1 MTSTTQNAFNETLSH
16 DRKHGQLES
25 IMPSS
30 AFTSLAAGDTHE
42 PDVVQLDEDTIKTL
56 NDLLE
61 ICRDGEFGFRECA
74 THTQAS
80 HLKIVMAQRAEDCRL
95 AEVDLMTLIKQMGG
109 NCDEGGTAIGA
120 VHRGWVAVK
129 GTITGYSDLDI
140 LNECERAEDVALA
153 HYRKALIHY
162 LPDAAHVLVKHQ
174 TSGAQ
179 RNHDQVKAL
188 RDALKANA

>member
-1 MTSTTQNAFNETLSH
+1 MTNTIQHTFNETLAH

-25 IMPSS
+25 ILPSS

-42 PDVVQLDEDTIKTL
+42 PNAVQIDEDTVKTL
-56 NDLLE
+56 NGLLE

-95 AEVDLMTLIKQMGG
+95 AEVDLMTLIMQMGG
-109 NCDEGGTAIGA
+109 NCDEGGTAMGA

-129 GTITGYSDLDI
+129 GTITGYSDLDM

-153 HYRKALIHY
+153 HYRKALIHH
-162 LPDAAHVLVKHQ
+162 LPDAAHALVKHQ

-179 RNHDQVKAL
+179 RNHDQIKAL
-188 RDALKANA
+188 RDALKAEA

>member
-1 MTSTTQNAFNETLSH
+1 MTSTTQNTFNETLSN

-109 NCDEGGTAIGA
+109 NCDEGGTAMGA

-129 GTITGYSDLDI
+129 GTITGYSDLDM

-153 HYRKALIHY
+153 HYRKALNHH
-162 LPDAAHVLVKHQ
+162 LPDAAHALVKHQ